1 MKGHL
6 GFSYTGLIF
15 FTAAFY
21 SQYHLDKEKA
31 AGIYGRKRK

>member
-15 FTAAFY
+15 FTAFY